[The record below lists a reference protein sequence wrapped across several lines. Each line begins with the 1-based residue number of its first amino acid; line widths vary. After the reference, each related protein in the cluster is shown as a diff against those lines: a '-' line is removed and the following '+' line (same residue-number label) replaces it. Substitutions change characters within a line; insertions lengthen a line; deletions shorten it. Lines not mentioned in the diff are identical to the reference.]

1 MHAAGGND
9 IEFLFDWSD
18 HDCIVK
24 RHIPISGQF
33 GYEGKSEVGSTV
45 AVGLILC
52 PLVLL
57 NKGEPGT
64 IPVGAQ
70 IRALTI
76 SETEIEI

>member
-1 MHAAGGND
+1 M
-9 IEFLFDWSD
+9 SD
-18 HDCIVK
+18 SNLQQSIKVRDT
-24 RHIPISGQF
+24 ISRMSF
-33 GYEGKSEVGSTV
+33 YDNT
-45 AVGLILC
+45 L